1 MAEQAGAGGSDR
13 EKVRRGRRLA
23 VLGLGLG
30 LAALV
35 ALAVGTG
42 ALAGRPDA
50 APLIRGDR
58 RQAPDFS
65 LPDLH
70 RPEDRVELADY
81 RGRPVVLNFWASWC
95 VPCLREMPTFQAVS
109 QQVGPRVA
117 FVSVNHQDGRSTALR
132 LLADTGVTHPAGYDP
147 DGRVASSYNLVGMPT
162 TVFISSTGQ
171 VLATRTGEMSRT
183 QLEKAIEDL
192 FG

>member
-1 MAEQAGAGGSDR
+1 PPP
-13 EKVRRGRRLA
+13 RRRRLA
-23 VLGLGLG
+23 VLALG
-30 LAALV
+30 LATLV
-35 ALAVGTG
+35 AVAVGIG
-42 ALAGRPDA
+42 ALAGRTPDA
-50 APLIRGDR
+50 APLTRGDR
-58 RQAPDFS
+58 RAAPDFS
-65 LPDLH
+65 LPDLR
-70 RPEDRVELADY
+70 RPEGRVELAAY

-95 VPCLREMPTFQAVS
+95 VPCGREMPTFQAVS

-117 FVSVNHQDGRSTALR
+117 FVGVNHQDGRSAALR

-147 DGRVASSYNLVGMPT
+147 DGKVAASFSLVGMPT